1 MTPAT
6 TTPDARPDL
15 SGWLLSHRAMRAEF
29 GRLAVLTRQ
38 ADLRDARRTTAVEQR
53 LSLVHHVLEH
63 HHGFEDT
70 VIWPFLRAAN
80 PAVTQLCDD
89 LEADHQVLDR
99 LLAHAVDKGVGLRA
113 RAEVLRDLHAELCRH
128 LDREETEGKRVIF
141 DLVPAAQWEEW
152 EVEARRSTKAPLTT
166 LVPWVLAHTTEAE
179 RAEVFASAPKLME
192 LLYRLHWRRRYE
204 RTTQLVYGSD
214 SPSSN

>member
-6 TTPDARPDL
+6 TTPDTRPDL
-15 SGWLLSHRAMRAEF
+15 SGWLLSHRAIRAEF
-29 GRLAVLTRQ
+29 GRLATLTRE
-38 ADLRDARRTTAVEQR
+38 ADLREAKRAAAVEQR

-89 LEADHQVLDR
+89 LEADHQLLDG
-99 LLAHAVDKGVGLRA
+99 LLGQAVDKGVALRA
-113 RAEVLRDLHAELCRH
+113 RAEVLRELHAELCRH
-128 LDREETEGKRVIF
+128 LDREEAEGKPAIF

-152 EVEARRSTKAPLTT
+152 EVQARRSTRAPVAS
-166 LVPWVLAHTTEAE
+166 LVPWVLAHTTDAE
-179 RAEVFASAPKLME
+179 RAEVFASAP
-192 LLYRLHWRRRYE
+192 
-204 RTTQLVYGSD
+204 S
-214 SPSSN
+214 